1 MDRCQETG
9 FVAAVVAKLVATLVA
24 GVPAEVIGL
33 RATAWLAPLGGLL
46 GAAILWFSPVRTLMV
61 LPGRADSPGTRP
73 RTPAEVVIEVER
85 DQPIGS

>member
-1 MDRCQETG
+1 MAQ
-9 FVAAVVAKLVATLVA
+9 LIATLVA
-24 GVPAEVIGL
+24 GVLAEVIGL
-33 RATAWLAPLGGLL
+33 RATSWLAPLGGLL

-73 RTPAEVVIEVER
+73 RTPAEVVIDVER